1 MKAKVILY
9 NPKTPSYTLPLGL
22 MAIASYLDQ
31 NKYDV
36 EIVDGRIS
44 PSQADTSK
52 AAKASD
58 NLLCIGV
65 TVWTGEPIRG
75 ALNFSREAKRIRPNI
90 PVVWGGWHP
99 SILPEQC
106 LNDSSVD
113 IIVKGQGEVTF
124 SELLK
129 CLEEKKPLYNCAGI
143 AFKENGKIINNP
155 DRPFIDISKFP
166 PLNYS
171 FIDPEKYFAKKG
183 KRQLDYYSS
192 QGCPYRCRFCA
203 DPMVFEGRW
212 SSHSATRVVQEIACL
227 IPRYNVEEV
236 FFSDDNL
243 FANIKR
249 IEEIC
254 DGLISS
260 NLKISWLGTV
270 RADLLKRVSDDS
282 LRKIKASGCRKF
294 NIGAE
299 SGSEEIL
306 KRINKKCTPEDLV
319 LSAEKCSKYRI
330 HAAFSFIVGLPHEE
344 KRHLHHTINL
354 IKKIKEINGNF
365 EFKLFFY
372 LPYPGSEISKELKEQ
387 GAVLP
392 ETLEEWIDFHF
403 QKLNMPWI
411 DNSLNKL
418 TDSLNFYL
426 DYGYRKPKRTIEKL
440 LLPVH
445 MAAKLRC
452 KYDFYSF
459 PLELYLVNGLK
470 TLHNMF
476 ARNGG
481 FAGKLIRQFSQ
492 Y

>member
-9 NPKTPSYTLPLGL
+9 NPKTSSYTFPLGL
-22 MAIASYLDQ
+22 MAIASYLNQ
-31 NKYDV
+31 NKYDI
-36 EIVDGRIS
+36 EIVDGRIRNDCIS
-44 PSQADTSK
+44 RVAN
-52 AAKASD
+52 ASD

-65 TVWTGEPIRG
+65 TVWTGEPIRS
-75 ALNFSREAKRIRPNI
+75 ALNFSKEAKRIRPDV

-106 LNDSSVD
+106 LKDSSVD
-113 IIVKGQGEVTF
+113 IVVKGQGEITF

-129 CLEEKKPLYNCAGI
+129 CLEEKRPLHNCPGI
-143 AFKENGKIINNP
+143 AFKEDDRIINNP
-155 DRPFIDISKFP
+155 DRPFTEISLFP
-166 PLNYS
+166 LLNYN

-212 SSHSATRVVQEIACL
+212 SSHSATRVLQEVTDL
-227 IPRYNVEEV
+227 VSRYNVEEV

-249 IEEIC
+249 IEKIC
-254 DGLISS
+254 DGIISS

-282 LRKIKASGCRKF
+282 MKKIKASGCRKF

-306 KRINKKCTPEDLV
+306 KNINKKCTPEDLIQ
-319 LSAEKCSKYRI
+319 SAEKCSRHGI
-330 HAAFSFIVGLPHEE
+330 HAVFSFITGLPHEE
-344 KRHLHHTINL
+344 KKHLYNTINL
-354 IKKIKEINGNF
+354 IKRIKEINGDF
-365 EFKLFFY
+365 EFKIFFY
-372 LPYPGSEISKELKEQ
+372 LPYPGSEISRELKEQ
-387 GAVLP
+387 GTPLP
-392 ETLEEWIDFHF
+392 ETLEQWMDFHF
-403 QKLNMPWI
+403 QKLDMPWI
-411 DNSLNKL
+411 DNGLNKL
-418 TDSLNFYL
+418 TDRLNFYL

-445 MAAKLRC
+445 ISAKWRC
-452 KYDFYSF
+452 RHDFYSF
-459 PLELYLVNGLK
+459 PLEAHFVNGLK
-470 TLHNMF
+470 VLHNRF
-476 ARNGG
+476 TRNGG
-481 FAGKLIRQFSQ
+481 IVGKLIKQFSQ
-492 Y
+492 